1 MSPSHHWYG
10 VVPGW
15 LLFYALLAVALALFA
30 RRAIYLVGLLTTGK
44 PTVRWDHVP
53 SRIRAVVV
61 FVLAQFRLLSGD
73 FWPGLMHATIFWGFM
88 VLTLGTIEFFGKGV
102 VESFRLPLLSDA
114 PGYLILQ
121 DGFSVAVIAAL
132 AYAAFRRLVTRPKR
146 LTLSAEGLFI
156 LALIFGLMVTDLL
169 ADAGRMV
176 LAPAP
181 SDHWAFAGH
190 ALAGALAGLGTAGA
204 TAVFHLA
211 WWMHAV
217 ILLGFL
223 VWLPYSKHLHVLA
236 APLNVFFAPLT
247 PKGRFSTPDLE
258 TAETF
263 GAGALSD
270 LTWKDL
276 FDLYNCTECG
286 RCTSRCPANMSGKEL
301 DPKLLILNLQDFLLE
316 GAGAAHVSGSN
327 GGAGASAT
335 EQHPGVAAAHEGQP
349 MVGGVIKDNVLWA
362 CTTCR
367 WCVEACPVFI
377 EHVPKIV
384 DMRRWLVLTESRF
397 PQELAPTFRN
407 LENNGS
413 PFQMAWQ
420 TRADWAADLGVRA
433 MADVGEAEY
442 LYWVG
447 CYGSFDERNRKVARA
462 FVKLL
467 QAAGVDFAILGTE
480 EKCSGEPA
488 RRLGHEYLY
497 QTLAQGNVETLK
509 QYRFQKI
516 VTACP
521 HCFNTIKNEYPDFGG
536 RFAVLHHSELLDDL
550 VRSGRLRP
558 QRDGGQRVT
567 YHDACNLGRYNDV
580 YDEPRRVLASIGRT
594 ELVEMELSRSRGF
607 CCGGGGGRAW
617 MEETE
622 GRRVN
627 QVRVEQAMAVNP
639 QVLASACPFCLTMF
653 EDGVKAKEVGDRMKT
668 RDIAELLAESL
679 E

>member
-1 MSPSHHWYG
+1 MLPSHQWYG
-10 VVPGW
+10 IVPGQ
-15 LLFYALLAVALALFA
+15 LIFLAMILVAIALFA
-30 RRAIYLVGLLTTGK
+30 RRAAYLIRLLLTGK
-44 PTVRWDHVP
+44 PTVRWDAVP
-53 SRIRAVVV
+53 ARLRAVIVY
-61 FVLAQFRLLSGD
+61 VLGQVRVITGD
-73 FWPGLMHATIFWGFM
+73 FAPGVMHAVIFWGFI
-88 VLTLGTIEFFGKGV
+88 VLTLGTVEYFGRGF
-102 VESFRLPLLSDA
+102 VEWFGLPFLSDT

-121 DGFSVAVIAAL
+121 DVFSVAVIL
-132 AYAAFRRLVTRPKR
+132 AVGYAAFRRLVTRPRR
-146 LTLSAEGLFI
+146 LTLAPEGLVI
-156 LALIFGLMVTDLL
+156 LALIFGLMVTDLA
-169 ADAGRMV
+169 ADAGRIA

-181 SDHWAFAGH
+181 HDHWAFAAS
-190 ALAGALAGLGTAGA
+190 ALARMFAGLSPAALTG
-204 TAVFHLA
+204 VFHVT
-211 WWMHAV
+211 WWLHGA

-236 APLNVFFAPLT
+236 APFNVFFAPLP

-258 TAETF
+258 NSETF

-301 DPKLLILNLQDFLLE
+301 DPKMLILNLQDYLLE
-316 GAGAAHVSGSN
+316 GAAHGAAAPAEAGN
-327 GGAGASAT
+327 G
-335 EQHPGVAAAHEGQP
+335 HAAP

-397 PQELAPTFRN
+397 PAELAPTFRN

-413 PFQMAWQ
+413 PFSMAWQ
-420 TRADWAADLGVRA
+420 TRADWAADLGVRV
-433 MADVGEAEY
+433 MADVAEAEY

-447 CYGSFDERNRKVARA
+447 CYGLFDERNRKVARA

-467 QAAGVDFAILGTE
+467 QAAGVDFAILGNE

-521 HCFNTIKNEYPDFGG
+521 HCFNTIKNEYPDFDG
-536 RFAVLHHSELLDDL
+536 RFAVIHHSELLDEL
-550 VRSGRLRP
+550 VSSGRLRP
-558 QRDGGQRVT
+558 VREGARRVT
-567 YHDACNLGRYNDV
+567 YHDACNLGRYNDI
-580 YDEPRRVLASIGRT
+580 YDQPRRVIASIGRP
-594 ELVEMELSRSRGF
+594 ELVEMELSRSRGM

-639 QVLASACPFCLTMF
+639 EVLASACPFCLTMF
-653 EDGVKAKEVGDRMKT
+653 EDGVKAKDVGDRIKA
-668 RDIAELLAESL
+668 RDIAELLADGL
-679 E
+679 EPEAPRSHA